1 MVPLLIDSLLLGAQH
16 SFEPDHMAA
25 VSVLASEKR
34 CYGAGSAAGRR
45 RVMGRLIWRS
55 SHWALGHSATLIVF
69 SVLALLLKSALP
81 LNISSWAE
89 MAVGP
94 IMVWLGIS
102 AIRRNHRLKK
112 MMAEHKKFEEHEHRT
127 NTLHLHGR
135 QGEEVALNPLS
146 RSFWVGMLHGL
157 AGTGGACAVALTLAA
172 RDVSTALWIIVLQS
186 AGIIV
191 TMTIYSCVLAFSVS
205 RFIERNQLIF
215 KGMNAAV
222 GLFSIGVGSFWIYNA
237 VHEVATNN

>member
-157 AGTGGACAVALTLAA
+157 AGTGGACAGGLAPLGREVFPALSVILLRRPRTTVHPTTLC
-172 RDVSTALWIIVLQS
+172 SPF
-186 AGIIV
+186 
-191 TMTIYSCVLAFSVS
+191 AF
-205 RFIERNQLIF
+205 FP
-215 KGMNAAV
+215 
-222 GLFSIGVGSFWIYNA
+222 
-237 VHEVATNN
+237 